1 MAKKAKIVKN
11 IQRQNKVKKYAKKRS
26 VLIAIVKDP
35 NTSYLEKRLAYEK
48 LEKMPRDAN
57 PIRIRNRCNLTGRPR
72 GYYRRFGLSRISLRE
87 MANNGMIPGITKAS
101 W

>member
-1 MAKKAKIVKN
+1 MAKKSKIIKNIKRQKIVELYSK
-11 IQRQNKVKKYAKKRS
+11 RRAKLLS
-26 VLIAIVKDP
+26 IAKDL
-35 NTSYLEKRLAYEK
+35 NSSIDEKRLAYFKIEQ
-48 LEKMPRDAN
+48 MPRDAN

-87 MANNGMIPGITKAS
+87 LASQGKVPGLKKAS

>member
-1 MAKKAKIVKN
+1 MIAKNLNRRRIVA
-11 IQRQNKVKKYAKKRS
+11 RYA
-26 VLIAIVKDP
+26 
-35 NTSYLEKRLAYEK
+35 EKRKELKAIIKNPKSSLDEKKLALMA

-72 GYYRRFGLSRISLRE
+72 GYYRKFGLSRISLRE
-87 MANNGMIPGITKAS
+87 MANNGKIPGITKAS